1 MATQGIK
8 IPIEVTTDNLSQVT
22 AKIVKTFSSLGR
34 NIKSSLSS
42 VSSRGS
48 MTRDLKE
55 LQDNI
60 NKGNVPVKDLQ
71 SNFDILNNKLNES
84 KLRILE
90 MKTQLSATKD
100 TISNIKTVDSKNAAL
115 EGMLANYN
123 KQKQLLTSLNQKYT
137 IYSNELKIA
146 KTQITQLAKAE
157 KEAIN
162 QQEKLRREQLKAE
175 KERLKEEEKLR
186 KEQIRI
192 AEEERNKSIEA
203 TTNLYRLNAAMTASK
218 QIMSSLYGILVD
230 TSTAYAQNKISTNAY
245 KIILDSVSSSANE
258 FKNNLNSIVDTLAD
272 FGYNKSNIQQM
283 AVDFYTLANATG
295 MAQSKALTLTS
306 DYLKMANRISLA
318 TGQTLEETTALLKQA
333 LATGEAQTLMQRTG
347 IDLRNESVKKLA
359 VEKGLIS
366 SVNDELSQEEMFYL
380 RQYALTNGI
389 VNNQNLM
396 NNQGSQYLI
405 KVSQVSAQI
414 TSLKENIGALLEG
427 PVTTGLSLLNS
438 VLKGVNDTI
447 NALNTANPILKT
459 LTSGALALGIA
470 LTVIYTGTILIK
482 VGMQKISTLLDQL
495 GLKTSVWGTK
505 TFTVIKMLGMGLS
518 LLTSIAM
525 MYSGISGLLSKS
537 SEKVTDSV
545 SDSTDA
551 IEEENKSAQKLKNTL
566 MSFDEINL
574 LNTDTTT
581 GGLNEELFKK
591 LYGEES
597 ELFNTDS
604 IEKMNEGLA
613 ETERRM
619 NIINAVIGTATTL
632 WGLYTIAIKL
642 ANIAKAKQLAM
653 QYQMPPALAKEA
665 VARAVNEKAT
675 VKETIAIKASN
686 IAKIA
691 GKAIS
696 NPLFIATAL
705 ATVGATIA
713 AFSSQQDSATKSANG
728 NYFPTASTT
737 LIGEKYPEVA
747 IPLGQSPQF
756 AKMQDTIANATA
768 EKLSQMNGNNGFNGT
783 VNVYVGNEQLREI
796 AVKAVEDELRTSYGT
811 NLGKLAQGR

>member
-48 MTRDLKE
+48 MTRELKE

-60 NKGNVPVKDLQ
+60 SKGNIPVKDLQ
-71 SNFDILNNKLNES
+71 ANFDILNNKLNES

-100 TISNIKTVDSKNAAL
+100 TISNIKTIDPKNIAL
-115 EGMLANYN
+115 EGMIANYN
-123 KQKQLLTSLNQKYT
+123 KQKQLLTNLNQKYA
-137 IYSNELKIA
+137 IYSTALKNA
-146 KTQITQLAKAE
+146 KTQITQLARVEKEENKIKQEAAE
-157 KEAIN
+157 KSL
-162 QQEKLRREQLKAE
+162 Q
-175 KERLKEEEKLR
+175 
-186 KEQIRI
+186 
-192 AEEERNKSIEA
+192 A
-203 TTNLYRLNAAMTASK
+203 TTNLYRLNAAMTAS
-218 QIMSSLYGILVD
+218 QRVLRALYGLVVD
-230 TSTAYAQNKISTNAY
+230 TSTAFAQNTISTNAY
-245 KIILDSVSSSANE
+245 KIVLDSVSSSANE
-258 FKNNLNSIVDTLAD
+258 FKNNLNSIVDALAD
-272 FGYNKSNIQQM
+272 FGYNKSNVQQM

-333 LATGEAQTLMQRTG
+333 LATGEAETLMQRTG

-405 KVSQVSAQI
+405 KVSQVTAQI
-414 TSLKENIGALLEG
+414 TSLRENIGALLEG
-427 PVTTGLSLLNS
+427 PVSAGLSLLNS
-438 VLKGVNDTI
+438 ILKGVNDTI

-470 LTVIYTGTILIK
+470 LTVIYTGTIMIKAGFQKIK
-482 VGMQKISTLLDQL
+482 VLLNEL
-495 GLKTSVWGTK
+495 GVSTSVWGTK
-505 TFTVIKMLGMGLS
+505 TFAVIKMLGMGLS

-525 MYSGISGLLSKS
+525 LYSGLSGLLSKS

-566 MSFDEINL
+566 MGFDEINL

-581 GGLNEELFKK
+581 GGLNKELFKK

-604 IEKMNEGLA
+604 IEKMNEELA
-613 ETERRM
+613 ETEKRM
-619 NIINAVIGTATTL
+619 NIVNAVIGAATTL
-632 WGLYTIAIKL
+632 WGLYTIAVKL

-665 VARAVNEKAT
+665 VARAVNTKAIN
-675 VKETIAIKASN
+675 KETIATKASN